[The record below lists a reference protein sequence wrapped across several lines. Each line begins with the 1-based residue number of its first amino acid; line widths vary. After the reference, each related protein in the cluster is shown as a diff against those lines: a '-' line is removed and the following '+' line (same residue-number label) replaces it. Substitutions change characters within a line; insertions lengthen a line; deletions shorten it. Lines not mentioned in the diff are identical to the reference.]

1 MKLKRFAALLLA
13 LLLLTG
19 CAAEAAPETTV
30 SATDA
35 PTESASGYGK
45 NDVTAL
51 SDYAVTE
58 ADPESD
64 LMRTVVA
71 INADGEAC
79 MDNGLLQIC
88 YWIEFYNFMS
98 SYGAYASY
106 FGLDYTQPLAQQ
118 ASLSENRTWEQYF
131 LEAATLHYAQTY
143 ALAKA
148 AFASGYELSDED
160 VEQIADLAKTDGTFA
175 EEYKN
180 AGYESADAYL
190 QANFGNGVCVEDYQE
205 YLRRY
210 YAAADYLADF
220 EEKTADAL
228 TDAEI
233 EAYYDENAASYE
245 ENRVLKL
252 NNVTVRHILIQPEG
266 EKETESNDWSQEA
279 WDAAKVKA
287 DDVYAEWQK
296 DATVENFALLANE
309 YSIDDGSNTTG
320 GIYED
325 FATDAMVE
333 EFSDWCFDTSRVA
346 GDHGI
351 VKSPF
356 GYHIMYFVGQTE
368 TRAWFDTAK
377 QDLVTEKIT
386 AEIDA
391 QCSTYTL
398 QFDYAQMRI
407 VDLITAQTAD
417 DSAEDTTN
425 STETPADAT
434 ESTNADTTEDPTD
447 TTEAPADTTEAPA
460 DSTEAPKG

>member
-13 LLLLTG
+13 LLLLAG
-19 CAAEAAPETTV
+19 CAAEPAPETTT
-30 SATDA
+30 SPTDA
-35 PTESASGYGK
+35 PTEPASGYGK
-45 NDVTAL
+45 NDVTVL

-58 ADPESD
+58 AVPDSD

-79 MDNGLLQIC
+79 MDNGLLQIY

-106 FGLDYTQPLAQQ
+106 FGLDYTKPLAQQ
-118 ASLSENRTWEQYF
+118 TALSQDRTWEQYF
-131 LEAATLHYAQTY
+131 LEAATLHYAQNY

-160 VEQIADLAKTDGTFA
+160 VAQIADLSKTDGTFA

-190 QANFGNGVCVEDYQE
+190 QSNFGDGVCVEDYQD
-205 YLRRY
+205 YLRLY
-210 YAAADYLADF
+210 YAAYDYLMDF

-228 TDAEI
+228 TDADI

-309 YSIDDGSNTTG
+309 YSVDDGSNTTG
-320 GIYED
+320 GIYEN
-325 FATDAMVE
+325 FATNAMVE
-333 EFSDWCFDTSRVA
+333 EFSDWCFDTARVA

-377 QDLVTEKIT
+377 QDLVTEKVT

-407 VDLITAQTAD
+407 FDLITAQTAD
-417 DSAEDTTN
+417 DSAED
-425 STETPADAT
+425 STENSADAA
-434 ESTNADTTEDPTD
+434 ESTA
-447 TTEAPADTTEAPA
+447 ADTTEAPA
-460 DSTEAPKG
+460 DSTEALKG